1 MISHEDSSMIESDSR
16 HTKWDGLW
24 NGLTLITMLAILGSV
39 VVMLVIFNDP
49 KSAVN
54 PFPPPDEPQQEALLP
69 TATAVT
75 PTSTHTPTVTPTK
88 EIIFIPT
95 TAPTA
100 VLTSTIEVLVIPA
113 TPSAGQPTQPVP
125 VATSTGKF
133 AFEITAPAQG
143 LSASLYDPNRTCDW
157 MGVAG
162 RVFDRDGLPVK
173 GIRVSVK
180 GYLGFT
186 KIDMLSLSGTALQYG
201 PSGYEFTL
209 ATKPVASTQR
219 LTLQLFDQSDLP
231 LSPEVVFDTY
241 AACESNLILID
252 FKQAGE

>member
-1 MISHEDSSMIESDSR
+1 MISHDDSSVIETDPR

-24 NGLTLITMLAILGSV
+24 NGLTLVTMLAILASV

-54 PFPPPDEPQQEALLP
+54 PFPPPEMPVEAVLP
-69 TATAVT
+69 TATAT
-75 PTSTHTPTVTPTK
+75 IPTSTSTPTMAATR

-95 TAPTA
+95 TTPTA
-100 VLTSTIEVLVIPA
+100 ALTSTIEVLVIPA
-113 TPSAGQPTQPVP
+113 TPSVGQPTQPVA

-133 AFEITAPAQG
+133 AFELTAPPQG
-143 LSASLYDPNRTCDW
+143 LSATLYDPNRTCDW

-162 RVFDRDGLPVK
+162 RVFDKDGLPVK

-180 GYLGFT
+180 GYLGYT

-201 PSGYEFTL
+201 LSGYEFTL
-209 ATKPVASTQR
+209 ANKPVASMQR

-241 AACESNLILID
+241 AECEMNLILID
-252 FKQAGE
+252 FKQAGD

>member
-1 MISHEDSSMIESDSR
+1 MVSKENSSSLDAEPR
-16 HTKWDGLW
+16 RAKWDTLW
-24 NGLTLITMLAILGSV
+24 NGLTLITMLAILASV

-49 KSAVN
+49 KSEVN
-54 PFPPPDEPQQEALLP
+54 PFPPPNDPKEVVLP
-69 TATAVT
+69 TTAAPT
-75 PTSTHTPTVTPTK
+75 STSTHTPTTTPTA

-95 TAPTA
+95 ETPQA
-100 VLTSTIEVLVIPA
+100 VLSPTIEVLVIPA
-113 TPSAGQPTQPVP
+113 TPSAGQPTQPAMVE
-125 VATSTGKF
+125 TSTGKF
-133 AFEITAPAQG
+133 AFELTAPPQG
-143 LSASLYDPNRTCDW
+143 LSASLYDPNRTCEW

-162 RVFDRDGLPVK
+162 RVFDKDGRPVK

-209 ATKPVASTQR
+209 ATEPVASTQR

-231 LSPEVVFDTY
+231 LSSEVVFDTY
-241 AACESNLILID
+241 AVCESNLILID
-252 FKQAGE
+252 FKQVGE

>member
-1 MISHEDSSMIESDSR
+1 MFSKQDYAISESEPK

-24 NGLTLITMLAILGSV
+24 NGLTLLTMLAILASV

-54 PFPPPDEPQQEALLP
+54 PFPPPEPPAALVLP
-69 TATAVT
+69 TITTSPTA
-75 PTSTHTPTVTPTK
+75 THTPTMTPTT
-88 EIIFIPT
+88 EIIFVPT
-95 TAPTA
+95 ETPTA
-100 VLTSTIEVLVIPA
+100 VLSPTVEVLVIPA
-113 TPSAGQPTQPVP
+113 TPSAGQPVVP
-125 VATSTGKF
+125 TAVETSTGKF
-133 AFEITAPAQG
+133 AFELTAPPQG
-143 LSASLYDPNRTCDW
+143 LSAALYDPNRDCEW

-162 RVFDRDGLPVK
+162 RVFDNEGRPVK

-209 ATKPVASTQR
+209 ADVPTASTQR

-241 AACESNLILID
+241 ADCETNLILID
-252 FKQAGE
+252 FKQVSE